1 MHAREQEDEDN
12 LQVEGILSVLLVF
25 EQEEVVGLLVVPFS
39 KKKNDVKNKVYF
51 IKKQMIS

>member
-39 KKKNDVKNKVYF
+39 KKK
-51 IKKQMIS
+51 